1 MQRGNMRTLGISPA
15 KRKQRHTPLG
25 ALIAGLLSAR
35 LSARTVIDR
44 YFPGLQGTRLT
55 TAIRFGSLA
64 DGRRRDRD
72 RPLET
77 RAARRMLAAYLIHV
91 EQADP
96 RTGRASGCALWQ
108 GTQARRLG
116 LKLTRQTNG
125 SPTGTREVQ
134 RYARIFV
141 RFGVLKLDQPDA
153 LNVPDTMRGKL
164 KACRVRGQDVSA
176 RWAYNVAIVCGTFS
190 DAIRGLLTRATK
202 AAPVG
207 SLVPAFVAAA
217 RTATTSAE
225 FFGAMLAAMRAR
237 APRAPA

>member
-1 MQRGNMRTLGISPA
+1 MQRGTMATLGSRPA

-44 YFPGLQGTRLT
+44 YFPGLQGTRVT

-72 RPLET
+72 RPLQT
-77 RAARRMLAAYLIHV
+77 RAARRMLACYLMHA
-91 EQADP
+91 EQTDP
-96 RTGRASGCALWQ
+96 RTMRASGSALWQ
-108 GTQARRLG
+108 GTQARKLG
-116 LKLTRQTNG
+116 FALTPQTNG
-125 SPTGTREVQ
+125 SPTGSREVQ

-141 RFGVLKLDQPDA
+141 RFGVLQMHQPDA
-153 LNVPDTMRGKL
+153 ARVPDAMRGKL
-164 KACRVRGQDVSA
+164 KTHRARGRDVSA

-190 DAIRGLLTRATK
+190 DAIRSLLTRTTK
-202 AAPVG
+202 AAPAG

-217 RTATTSAE
+217 RTASTSAE